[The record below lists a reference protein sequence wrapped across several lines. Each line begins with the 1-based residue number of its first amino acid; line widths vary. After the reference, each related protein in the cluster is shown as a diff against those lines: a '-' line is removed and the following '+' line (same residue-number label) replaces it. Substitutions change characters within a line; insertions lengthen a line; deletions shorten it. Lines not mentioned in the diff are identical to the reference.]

1 VRRNIKKER
10 SIQFRLKVNPTVVCV
25 WGVGGGGGGKRRQ
38 NKGGGG
44 VVVCMLGW
52 SWAVRCN
59 LKVNTKQIHIK
70 LQGFGEITQHGDQPI
85 VGHRPAPKTELGSLL
100 SCFVSGPAF

>member
-1 VRRNIKKER
+1 
-10 SIQFRLKVNPTVVCV
+10 
-25 WGVGGGGGGKRRQ
+25 
-38 NKGGGG
+38 
-44 VVVCMLGW
+44 M
-52 SWAVRCN
+52 RCN